1 MDSEEKNH
9 SDSPWK
15 NLLNRSVTIEVT
27 KHQMRRNGLRMRFA
41 AQEVLQNG
49 KRIEMSDEFQK
60 RFNLNKLFY
69 SIAFVNK
76 IMMLNGYATLWHG
89 MVK

>member
-1 MDSEEKNH
+1 M
-9 SDSPWK
+9 
-15 NLLNRSVTIEVT
+15 RS
-27 KHQMRRNGLRMRFA
+27 A